1 MENRTCL
8 NCQNMRIC
16 YLHQQLLNGQDKTG
30 GILRDFRIVLKIVGE
45 QCIHFDELGKE
56 D

>member
-1 MENRTCL
+1 MGKRTCL

-16 YLHQQLLNGQDKTG
+16 YLFQQLINGQDKTG
-30 GILRDFRIVLKIVGE
+30 GILKDFRIVLEVVGE
-45 QCIHFDELGKE
+45 QCELFKVFEEE